1 MMKKKEFF
9 NIYDDIGRTA
19 KHQSFEFDG
28 ASAQYRYDV
37 ILDTDG
43 NVYQIEQHR
52 GYGKSDIWT
61 EEEYELLTCSY
72 EQAIKQIKRYAKNQ
86 ERKPR
91 ITESRFGRYL
101 TEKQNISGGG
111 TIVPGQVPATYKPKA
126 DFNFAG
132 YDILDYGCGTG
143 TGKEYIK
150 AHNKEE
156 RFAGTKVFNYE
167 PFPKYHVDERQKFIA
182 SSNPKKMICCNNVL
196 NVIDDDLTDI
206 LTEIKQV
213 AKRADVSEIIFKIYQ
228 GDKSGKGKQTGKDK
242 YQRNEKTAVY
252 IPKIRKVFT
261 GWDIDERP
269 FKTYFIRLSKGKLN
283 ESFVCESEFP
293 APKFEGE
300 FDKELFSYDAIEKA
314 VKKLLKKRVYHG
326 SETLEYHEGDY
337 MYSLVFSKHT
347 NMATTNLYV
356 NLIVEKYEDGDWEEV
371 YNKELFYYDLMNDS
385 WDSFKAY
392 EDEYDSPEEEEKA
405 FEEQY
410 ENIVSTD
417 IADWIFAN
425 TEDLF

>member
-72 EQAIKQIKRYAKNQ
+72 EQAVKQIKRYAKNQ
-86 ERKPR
+86 ERKSR

-101 TEKQNISGGG
+101 NEKQNISGGG

>member
-9 NIYDDIGRTA
+9 NIYDDIGRTV

-72 EQAIKQIKRYAKNQ
+72 EQAVKQIKRYAKNQ
-86 ERKPR
+86 ESKSR

-101 TEKQNISGGG
+101 SEKQNISGGG

-167 PFPKYHVDERQKFIA
+167 PFPKFHVDERQKFIA

-228 GDKSGKGKQTGKDK
+228 GDKTGKGKQTGKDK
-242 YQRNEKTAVY
+242 YQRNEKTTNY

-300 FDKELFSYDAIEKA
+300 INKELFSYDAIERA
-314 VKKLLKKRVYHG
+314 VKKLLRNRYNG

-337 MYSLVFSKHT
+337 MYSLVFSKHS
-347 NMATTNLYV
+347 NLAASNLYV
-356 NLIVEKYEDGDWEEV
+356 NLVVEKYEDDDWEEV
-371 YNKELFYYDLMNDS
+371 YNKELFYYDLVNDS
-385 WDSFKAY
+385 WDSFRAY

-405 FEEQY
+405 FEERY
-410 ENIVSTD
+410 EDIVSND
-417 IADWIFAN
+417 IADWIIAN

>member
-1 MMKKKEFF
+1 ML
-9 NIYDDIGRTA
+9 RTS
-19 KHQSFEFDG
+19 KF
-28 ASAQYRYDV
+28 R
-37 ILDTDG
+37 
-43 NVYQIEQHR
+43 
-52 GYGKSDIWT
+52 
-61 EEEYELLTCSY
+61 
-72 EQAIKQIKRYAKNQ
+72 
-86 ERKPR
+86 
-91 ITESRFGRYL
+91 RYL
-101 TEKQNISGGG
+101 SEKQNISGGG

-150 AHNKEE
+150 AHNEEE

-167 PFPKYHVDERQKFIA
+167 PFPEFHVDEIQKFIT

-206 LTEIKQV
+206 LTEIKDY
-213 AKRADVSEIIFKIYQ
+213 AKRGKVSEIIFKIYQ

-242 YQRNEKTAVY
+242 YQRNEKTANY

-283 ESFVCESEFP
+283 ESFVFESEEFP
-293 APKFEGE
+293 APKFESE
-300 FDKELFSYDAIEKA
+300 INKELFSYDAIEKA
-314 VKKLLKKRVYHG
+314 VKKLLRKRTNG
-326 SETLEYHEGDY
+326 IETLEYHEGDY
-337 MYSLVFSKHT
+337 MYSLMFRKHT

-356 NLIVEKYEDGDWEEV
+356 NLIVEKYEDGDWEEIF
-371 YNKELFYYDLMNDS
+371 NKELFYYDLMNDS
-385 WDSFKAY
+385 WDSFKSY
-392 EDEYDSPEEEEKA
+392 EDEYDSPKEEEKA

>member
-1 MMKKKEFF
+1 MKKKEFF
-9 NIYDDIGRTA
+9 NIYDDIGRTV

-28 ASAQYRYDV
+28 EFAQYRYDV

-52 GYGKSDIWT
+52 GYGKSDIWS

-91 ITESRFGRYL
+91 ITESKFRRYVN
-101 TEKQNISGGG
+101 EKQNISGGG

-150 AHNKEE
+150 AHNKED

-228 GDKSGKGKQTGKDK
+228 GNKSGKGKQTGKDK
-242 YQRNEKTAVY
+242 YQRNERTAEY
-252 IPKIRKVFT
+252 IPKIKKIFT

-269 FKTYFIRLSKGKLN
+269 YKTYFIRLSKNKLN
-283 ESFVCESEFP
+283 ESFVFESEEFP
-293 APKFEGE
+293 APKFKGE
-300 FDKELFSYDAIEKA
+300 IDKELFSYDVIGKA
-314 VKKLLKKRVYHG
+314 VKKLLRKRSNG
-326 SETLEYHEGDY
+326 TETLEYHENDY
-337 MYSLVFSKHT
+337 MYSLMFRKHT

-392 EDEYDSPEEEEKA
+392 EDEYDSPKEEEKA

-410 ENIVSTD
+410 EDIVSTD

-425 TEDLF
+425 TENLF

>member
-1 MMKKKEFF
+1 MKKKEFF

-28 ASAQYRYDV
+28 ASAQYRYEV

-72 EQAIKQIKRYAKNQ
+72 EQAIQQIKRYAKNQ
-86 ERKPR
+86 ERKSR

-101 TEKQNISGGG
+101 NEKQNISGGG

-167 PFPKYHVDERQKFIA
+167 PFPKFHVDERQKFIA

-293 APKFEGE
+293 APKFESE
-300 FDKELFSYDAIEKA
+300 INKELFSYDAIERA
-314 VKKLLKKRVYHG
+314 VKKLLKNRYNG
-326 SETLEYHEGDY
+326 SETLKYHEGDY
-337 MYSLVFSKHT
+337 MYSLVFSKHSDL
-347 NMATTNLYV
+347 AASNLYV
-356 NLIVEKYEDGDWEEV
+356 NLIVEKYEYGWEEV
-371 YNKELFYYDLMNDS
+371 YNKELFHYDLVNDS

-410 ENIVSTD
+410 ADIVSND
-417 IADWIFAN
+417 IADLIIAN

>member
-1 MMKKKEFF
+1 MKKKEFF
-9 NIYDDIGRTA
+9 NIYDDIGRTV

-28 ASAQYRYDV
+28 ASAQYRYEV

-72 EQAIKQIKRYAKNQ
+72 EQAVKQIKRYAKNQ
-86 ERKPR
+86 ERKSR

-101 TEKQNISGGG
+101 NEKQNISGGG
-111 TIVPGQVPATYKPKA
+111 TIIKGQVPATYKDKA
-126 DFNFAG
+126 NFNFAG

-167 PFPKYHVDERQKFIA
+167 PFPEFHVDEIQKFVN
-182 SSNPKKMICCNNVL
+182 SKNPKKMICCNNVL

-206 LTEIKQV
+206 LTEIKKV

-228 GDKSGKGKQTGKDK
+228 GNKSGKGKQTGKDS
-242 YQRNEKTAVY
+242 YQRNEKTADY

-283 ESFVCESEFP
+283 ESFV
-293 APKFEGE
+293 
-300 FDKELFSYDAIEKA
+300 
-314 VKKLLKKRVYHG
+314 
-326 SETLEYHEGDY
+326 
-337 MYSLVFSKHT
+337 
-347 NMATTNLYV
+347 
-356 NLIVEKYEDGDWEEV
+356 
-371 YNKELFYYDLMNDS
+371 
-385 WDSFKAY
+385 
-392 EDEYDSPEEEEKA
+392 
-405 FEEQY
+405 
-410 ENIVSTD
+410 
-417 IADWIFAN
+417 
-425 TEDLF
+425 